1 MLFSI
6 VHRKI
11 RLHALFRLNNNKF
24 VYFDNVEKVEIED
37 GYVKIM
43 LGSGDMIVYTQKR
56 ITSFAVGDIVEKFLE
71 IIRKEDPNALI
82 YI

>member
-1 MLFSI
+1 M
-6 VHRKI
+6 RP
-11 RLHALFRLNNNKF
+11 ALFRLNNNKF

-56 ITSFAVGDIVEKFLE
+56 IISFAVGDIAEKFLE
-71 IIRKEDPNALI
+71 IIRKESPNALI